1 MIPPCHYKKLGV
13 LPLLLSLFSLLKAQE
28 HADCIT
34 AMEICKKQTYRVQQA
49 EGEGKN
55 NKEADFVAC
64 FLNGDNMGQAEE
76 NATWIRFEIK
86 ESGTLAFSITPNK
99 ASDDIDFVVFRLPGN
114 GSCSQKQIV
123 RCMAAGDKENTAAN
137 SPCMGKT
144 GLREGEKDSS
154 EDAGCSDADDNAWLA
169 PLRVVQGEKY
179 VVLVSNVSTRGPGFE
194 IKFSGTAKLPCDAL
208 PDPPPAPVKTPK
220 VAEPA
225 ATKPAEIR
233 KIRDREVRITQTTRV
248 KSRQIKVRVWD
259 NQYEDGDVISLY
271 LNEKKVISNIR
282 LTTKPQ
288 EFQLSL
294 EGKENLLTVYAEDFG
309 IAEPNTA
316 SVEVDDGKNKQTM
329 VLKAAKGFQESV
341 KVVVE

>member
-1 MIPPCHYKKLGV
+1 
-13 LPLLLSLFSLLKAQE
+13 
-28 HADCIT
+28 
-34 AMEICKKQTYRVQQA
+34 
-49 EGEGKN
+49 
-55 NKEADFVAC
+55 
-64 FLNGDNMGQAEE
+64 
-76 NATWIRFEIK
+76 
-86 ESGTLAFSITPNK
+86 
-99 ASDDIDFVVFRLPGN
+99 
-114 GSCSQKQIV
+114 
-123 RCMAAGDKENTAAN
+123 
-137 SPCMGKT
+137 
-144 GLREGEKDSS
+144 
-154 EDAGCSDADDNAWLA
+154 
-169 PLRVVQGEKY
+169 
-179 VVLVSNVSTRGPGFE
+179 
-194 IKFSGTAKLPCDAL
+194 
-208 PDPPPAPVKTPK
+208 